1 MLFSVRASADRD
13 VTFEGL
19 PELWLRGLPK
29 VPAGDL
35 LRSGVAGRL
44 DNRVAA
50 RLVADLEGN
59 PLALLELACELTDG
73 QLGGRVAL
81 PDPLPVGP
89 RLQERYLCRF
99 RALPAAT
106 QTLLLLVAAEPTGEA
121 AKVWQAAA
129 QLRLGEHAAG
139 PAETA
144 GLLVLRPQ
152 FAFRHP
158 LVRSAVYHGATG
170 AERRR
175 VHEALAAVADPER
188 EPDRRAWHRAAAAL
202 GPDESVAAEL
212 ASSAERAS
220 SRGGLPT
227 AAAFLTRAA
236 ELTPDEGRRAGR
248 LLAAAQAELAAGAPG
263 KAEGLLGQASP
274 LRRDL
279 LAGAHALRLRG
290 EISYALGQLDEAPA
304 LLVRAAHD
312 LATLDPG
319 QARDA
324 LLEALQAALYAGRL
338 GRSGG
343 GEGAIEIAAAAS
355 TMLPARQS
363 QTRVAD
369 HLLAS
374 FAARLGSGYAAAV
387 PHFRRGVSSL
397 TADQPPAELLRW
409 AMLGCLAA
417 GELWDSEAQHV
428 LASRWVQT
436 AREHGALTVLPVALN
451 YLGWYEVISGRFA
464 TAEVLLTEERE
475 ILAATGNKGVVGAP
489 GAGELLLRVW
499 YSQEPEARSAGA
511 AYARESAQRGQGAAD
526 RLRGV
531 RFDGRA
537 RLPGPGVAGATRDR

>member
-1 MLFSVRASADRD
+1 
-13 VTFEGL
+13 
-19 PELWLRGLPK
+19 
-29 VPAGDL
+29 
-35 LRSGVAGRL
+35 
-44 DNRVAA
+44 
-50 RLVADLEGN
+50 
-59 PLALLELACELTDG
+59 
-73 QLGGRVAL
+73 
-81 PDPLPVGP
+81 
-89 RLQERYLCRF
+89 
-99 RALPAAT
+99 
-106 QTLLLLVAAEPTGEA
+106 
-121 AKVWQAAA
+121 
-129 QLRLGEHAAG
+129 
-139 PAETA
+139 
-144 GLLVLRPQ
+144 
-152 FAFRHP
+152 
-158 LVRSAVYHGATG
+158 
-170 AERRR
+170 

-324 LLEALQAALYAGRL
+324 LFEALQAALYAGRL

-369 HLLAS
+369 HLLAG
-374 FAARLGSGYAAAV
+374 FAARLSSGYAAAV

-409 AMLGCLAA
+409 AILVCLAP
-417 GELWDSEAQHV
+417 GELWDSEA
-428 LASRWVQT
+428 
-436 AREHGALTVLPVALN
+436 
-451 YLGWYEVISGRFA
+451 
-464 TAEVLLTEERE
+464 
-475 ILAATGNKGVVGAP
+475 
-489 GAGELLLRVW
+489 
-499 YSQEPEARSAGA
+499 
-511 AYARESAQRGQGAAD
+511 
-526 RLRGV
+526 
-531 RFDGRA
+531 
-537 RLPGPGVAGATRDR
+537 

>member
-1 MLFSVRASADRD
+1 MAPRGRSPRSRRERRRRA
-13 VTFEGL
+13 
-19 PELWLRGLPK
+19 
-29 VPAGDL
+29 
-35 LRSGVAGRL
+35 
-44 DNRVAA
+44 
-50 RLVADLEGN
+50 
-59 PLALLELACELTDG
+59 G
-73 QLGGRVAL
+73 QLGRAGQLAGR
-81 PDPLPVGP
+81 
-89 RLQERYLCRF
+89 
-99 RALPAAT
+99 PA
-106 QTLLLLVAAEPTGEA
+106 
-121 AKVWQAAA
+121 
-129 QLRLGEHAAG
+129 
-139 PAETA
+139 
-144 GLLVLRPQ
+144 
-152 FAFRHP
+152 
-158 LVRSAVYHGATG
+158 
-170 AERRR
+170 
-175 VHEALAAVADPER
+175 
-188 EPDRRAWHRAAAAL
+188 DRRCL
-202 GPDESVAAEL
+202 
-212 ASSAERAS
+212 
-220 SRGGLPT
+220 
-227 AAAFLTRAA
+227 LTRAA

-324 LLEALQAALYAGRL
+324 LFEALQAALYAGRL

-369 HLLAS
+369 HLLAG

-409 AMLGCLAA
+409 PMLGCLAA